1 MRLEIVEEQH
11 ELIASSLVTDE
22 LRVVRNPRM
31 LGRIE
36 APMFVSAPLCTVGI
50 FFDALQGRRDKALRA
65 AEVFH
70 SEPDILQVSFQF
82 WKSDDTIE
90 MGFSGSLTVGAMR
103 ILRRS
108 GIQRVDQSGAISV
121 TVAC

>member
-1 MRLEIVEEQH
+1 MQ
-11 ELIASSLVTDE
+11 
-22 LRVVRNPRM
+22 
-31 LGRIE
+31 
-36 APMFVSAPLCTVGI
+36 
-50 FFDALQGRRDKALRA
+50 A

-70 SEPDILQVSFQF
+70 SEPDILKQVSFQF

-90 MGFSGSLTVGAMR
+90 MGFSGSLTGGAMS

-108 GIQRVDQSGAISV
+108 GIHGVDQSGAISV

>member
-1 MRLEIVEEQH
+1 
-11 ELIASSLVTDE
+11 
-22 LRVVRNPRM
+22 M
-31 LGRIE
+31 L
-36 APMFVSAPLCTVGI
+36 APAPLHTVGRP
-50 FFDALQGRRDKALRA
+50 FDAPQGRRDKALRA

-70 SEPDILQVSFQF
+70 SEPDFLKQVSFQF

-90 MGFSGSLTVGAMR
+90 MGFSESLIGGAMG

-108 GIQRVDQSGAISV
+108 GTQVKQSGATSV